1 MELEEIY
8 QILNNVLPNKVFYAV
23 NVYDN
28 ESYAEL
34 PYIVYQEISKRAHQ
48 FLDDVPHFYYS
59 NIQITLVSKKKDR
72 NLERKLRNEVDYILI
87 GDKVRRKLYLWIKD
101 TLTEEVEVEKEFIR
115 KKKWRN

>member
-1 MELEEIY
+1 MNISRLIK
-8 QILNNVLPNKVFYAV
+8 NSV
-23 NVYDN
+23 NIN
-28 ESYAEL
+28 C
-34 PYIVYQEISKRAHQ
+34 IISN
-48 FLDDVPHFYYS
+48 S
-59 NIQITLVSKKKDR
+59 IR

>member
-1 MELEEIY
+1 MVIHGFNLI
-8 QILNNVLPNKVFYAV
+8 N
-23 NVYDN
+23 D
-28 ESYAEL
+28 
-34 PYIVYQEISKRAHQ
+34 
-48 FLDDVPHFYYS
+48 
-59 NIQITLVSKKKDR
+59 ITLVSTVDSARYKGYFYYKDIPIQYDDVNISRLIKNSVNINCIISNSIR

>member
-1 MELEEIY
+1 MVIHGFNLI
-8 QILNNVLPNKVFYAV
+8 N
-23 NVYDN
+23 D
-28 ESYAEL
+28 
-34 PYIVYQEISKRAHQ
+34 
-48 FLDDVPHFYYS
+48 
-59 NIQITLVSKKKDR
+59 ITLVSTVDSARYIEYFYYKDIPIQYDDVNISRLIKNSVNINCIISNSIR

>member
-1 MELEEIY
+1 MVIHGFNLI
-8 QILNNVLPNKVFYAV
+8 N
-23 NVYDN
+23 D
-28 ESYAEL
+28 
-34 PYIVYQEISKRAHQ
+34 
-48 FLDDVPHFYYS
+48 
-59 NIQITLVSKKKDR
+59 ITLVSTVDSARYIGYFYYNDIHIQYDDVNISRLIKNSVNINCIISNSIR

>member
-1 MELEEIY
+1 MVIHGFNLI
-8 QILNNVLPNKVFYAV
+8 N
-23 NVYDN
+23 D
-28 ESYAEL
+28 
-34 PYIVYQEISKRAHQ
+34 
-48 FLDDVPHFYYS
+48 
-59 NIQITLVSKKKDR
+59 ITLVSTVDSARYIGYFYYKDIPIQYDDVNISRLIKNSVNINYIISNSIR

>member
-8 QILNNVLPNKVFYAV
+8 QLLNNVLPNKVFYAV

-48 FLDDVPHFYYS
+48 FLDDVPYFYYS

-72 NLERKLRNEVDYILI
+72 NLERKLEETFINNNLAYSVISEYHNE
-87 GDKVRRKLYLWIKD
+87 DKSINRVYEIIM
-101 TLTEEVEVEKEFIR
+101 EEI
-115 KKKWRN
+115 